1 MKPPELSVIV
11 PSVNGV
17 KDLRGCLQA
26 LESQRRDVALEV
38 LVVDRLG
45 EPVTKLTADEFPDGR
60 LITVPAGTTI
70 PDLRATGI
78 REARAAAIA
87 VIEDHVIVPPGWAGK
102 MLHALA
108 AGNDVVGGSIENAAT
123 ETWVDWAAF
132 LCEYSACLPP
142 LPAGPVDWLPGN
154 NTVYRRELLERF
166 RLVLESGRWE
176 NALHDAIRQTG
187 IQLICR
193 PEIVVGHKMHYTI
206 AEYCGQRFLYSR
218 SFAGMRVANASVTKR
233 IMYGLAAFL
242 LPPILYYRT
251 IARIWPKTAYR
262 SHLLRSLPLL
272 VPFVIAWG
280 LGEVVGYW
288 AGPGDS
294 LRRVR

>member
-1 MKPPELSVIV
+1 MKPPDLSVIV

-17 KDLRGCLQA
+17 KDLHGCLQA
-26 LESQRRDVALEV
+26 LELQRRNVALEV
-38 LVVDRLG
+38 LVVDRIG
-45 EPVTKLTADEFPDGR
+45 QPVTKLIADEFPDVR
-60 LITVPAGTTI
+60 LITFPAGTTI
-70 PDLRATGI
+70 PDLRAKGVH
-78 REARAAAIA
+78 EAHAAAIA

-102 MLHALA
+102 MLLALA
-108 AGNDVVGGSIENAAT
+108 AGHDVVGGSIENAAT

-166 RLVLESGRWE
+166 RQVLESGRWE

-218 SFAGMRVANASVTKR
+218 SYAGMRVAKFPAAKR
-233 IMYGLAAFL
+233 MVYGLAAFL

-251 IARIWPKTAYR
+251 VARIWPKTTYR
-262 SHLLRSLPLL
+262 SHLLKSLPLL

-288 AGPGDS
+288 VGPGDS